1 MSERAKRR
9 IQECL
14 QSSLKLS
21 ISSRG
26 AKSGSL
32 LSGFCF
38 SCLLLLNNSRYTY
51 TTERASQGPA
61 RVSVLL
67 ATLDMPSFAA
77 PGPDVP
83 RTCIPRPGPDAAQ
96 ARPPGFRFG
105 CGLGSDPKLGPGP
118 AFLPGGADLPA
129 KDAEAGHV
137 TEVNHFLSG
146 LCIYPPL
153 SHACDARQLQNKS
166 KTSRDKDYSWV
177 LRQAAAH
184 RAKPMLAASCHPSRG
199 PLREHGG
206 SPAPATLR

>member
-153 SHACDARQLQNKS
+153 SHACDARHAPKQEQ
-166 KTSRDKDYSWV
+166 DIE
-177 LRQAAAH
+177 RQ
-184 RAKPMLAASCHPSRG
+184 RLFMGAASSGRPSSQAHARCK
-199 PLREHGG
+199 LSSVQG
-206 SPAPATLR
+206 STS